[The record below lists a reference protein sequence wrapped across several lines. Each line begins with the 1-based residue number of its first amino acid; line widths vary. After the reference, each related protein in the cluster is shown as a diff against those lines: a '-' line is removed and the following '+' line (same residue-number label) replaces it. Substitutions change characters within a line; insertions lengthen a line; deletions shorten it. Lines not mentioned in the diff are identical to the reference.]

1 MKIAF
6 IFIICIISFATL
18 MIVLSTVGTLLTVP
32 STAANIVAIL
42 ILCALV
48 IIGYFI
54 YKLIKKLSNEK
65 SF

>member
-1 MKIAF
+1 MKTAL
-6 IFIICIISFATL
+6 IFIICIISFAIL
-18 MIVLSTVGTLLTVP
+18 MGVLSTVGTLLTVP
-32 STAANIVAIL
+32 STVANIVAIL

-54 YKLIKKLSNEK
+54 YKLIKKLSNEE